1 MIVLTKSYKFKS
13 FLSSK
18 IEKVN
23 NQKNLKFKDSKIL
36 RLKTFNYLRIERIEN

>member
-1 MIVLTKSYKFKS
+1 MIVLTKSYTFKS

-23 NQKNLKFKDSKIL
+23 SQKNLKFKDSKIL